1 MKKYLFFALT
11 ALLVCGCGKSLIEE
25 NESPTAKKITFRVD
39 GDFTSPTFTRAALSA
54 NGSDMTDL
62 WVFDFIDEECV
73 QSIHLTPEDEDFG
86 APTLTMAQGSHTVCF
101 VVSRG
106 DGATVDESARTI
118 EWSKV
123 SDTFWADL
131 DLTITQSSP
140 GNVAV
145 TLNRVA
151 TRLRLTIED
160 AVPTG
165 VTSVDIT
172 PTKWYYGL
180 NYWTGDAAVQKT
192 NITRTISVP
201 SSYVGTTGLSLS
213 IFGLS
218 NTTEWTTDVALQ
230 AKDGDGA
237 TVSSVSIANAPFK
250 ANRTTQ
256 YSGRLFG
263 NDGAFT
269 LSLNDEWDDPYS
281 GTW

>member
-11 ALLVCGCGKSLIEE
+11 ALIVCGCGKSLIEE
-25 NESPTAKKITFRVD
+25 NETLTAKKITFRVNC
-39 GDFTSPTFTRAALSA
+39 DFTSPTFTRAALSA

-62 WVFDFIDEECV
+62 WAFDFVDEECV
-73 QSIHLTPEDEDFG
+73 QMVHQTAEDEDFG
-86 APTLTMAQGSHTVCF
+86 VPTLTMAQGAHTVCF

-118 EWSKV
+118 EWLKV

-131 DLTITQSSP
+131 DLNITQSSP
-140 GNVAV
+140 GNVSV
-145 TLNRVA
+145 TLQRVA
-151 TRLRLTIED
+151 TRLRITIED

-172 PTKWYYGL
+172 PAKWYYGL
-180 NYWTGDAAVQKT
+180 NYWTGDAAIPKT
-192 NITRTISVP
+192 DITRTISVP

-218 NTTEWTTDVALQ
+218 NTNEWTTDVALQ
-230 AKDGDGA
+230 AKDGNGA
-237 TVSSVSIANAPFK
+237 TVSSVAIANAPFK

-269 LSLNDEWDDPYS
+269 LSLNDEWLDAYN

>member
-11 ALLVCGCGKSLIEE
+11 ALMVVGCGKCIEEE
-25 NESPTAKKITFRVD
+25 NEGGTAKRITFRVN

-62 WVFDFIDEECV
+62 WVFDFVDEECV
-73 QSIHLTPEDEDFG
+73 QSIHLTPDDEDFG
-86 APTLTMAQGSHTVCF
+86 APTLTMAQGAHTVCF

-106 DGATVDESARTI
+106 DGATVDEWAHTI

-131 DLTITQSSP
+131 DMNITQSSP

-172 PTKWYYGL
+172 PAKWYYGL

-218 NTTEWTTDVALQ
+218 NSTEWTTDVALQ

-237 TVSSVSIANAPFK
+237 AVSSVAIANAPFK

-269 LSLNDEWDDPYS
+269 LSLNDEWLDAYN